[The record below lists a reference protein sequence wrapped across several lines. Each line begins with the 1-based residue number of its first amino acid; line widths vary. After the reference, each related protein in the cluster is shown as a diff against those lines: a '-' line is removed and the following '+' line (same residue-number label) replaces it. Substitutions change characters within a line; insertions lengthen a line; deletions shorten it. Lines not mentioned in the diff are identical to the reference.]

1 MRGEW
6 QAAQGRPDALYYSDV
21 RWMFFYASI
30 NNRRE
35 IKMNEALSGEL
46 EAHDVTVL
54 WNAEERSF
62 GLTRWKGKT
71 GTFELRQCG
80 RNYKTTVVRI
90 ARVLKEFQIEVK
102 ETLEFRGIELTKYE
116 GEPMVILSLDKSILF
131 KFSPPPA

>member
-6 QAAQGRPDALYYSDV
+6 QAAQGRAEALYYSDV
-21 RWMFFYASI
+21 RWTHFYASI
-30 NNRRE
+30 NKRGE

-62 GLTRWKGKT
+62 GLTGWKGKT
-71 GTFELRQCG
+71 DTFELRQCG

-90 ARVLKEFQIEVK
+90 ARVLKEFQIDVK
-102 ETLEFRGIELTKYE
+102 ETREFRGIELTKYE
-116 GEPMVILSLDKSILF
+116 GEPMVILSLDKSIPF